1 MVILSTLPSS
11 FVVIHGPLV
20 TPPPITDHVVNGCFI
35 AKTIRHIHNAELA
48 RQLIVLINE
57 TFKDSLVA
65 PSHSTLMKILSLMKS
80 TRGRVNS
87 CIDATQDAE
96 RKGTLF
102 LKCLWSLC
110 L

>member
-1 MVILSTLPSS
+1 MIECI
-11 FVVIHGPLV
+11 FDYVVSKTENVAFGTYV
-20 TPPPITDHVVNGCFI
+20 ARGAEKNEKNYI

-57 TFKDSLVA
+57 TFKDDLVA
-65 PSHSTLMKILSLMKS
+65 PSHSTLMKILAIMKS

-102 LKCLWSLC
+102 LESLW
-110 L
+110 

>member
-1 MVILSTLPSS
+1 MNPS
-11 FVVIHGPLV
+11 PLL
-20 TPPPITDHVVNGCFI
+20 IADHVVNGCPL

-48 RQLIVLINE
+48 RQLIILINE

-65 PSHSTLMKILSLMKS
+65 PSHSTLMKILSIMKS

-102 LKCLWSLC
+102 LGCLLSLN